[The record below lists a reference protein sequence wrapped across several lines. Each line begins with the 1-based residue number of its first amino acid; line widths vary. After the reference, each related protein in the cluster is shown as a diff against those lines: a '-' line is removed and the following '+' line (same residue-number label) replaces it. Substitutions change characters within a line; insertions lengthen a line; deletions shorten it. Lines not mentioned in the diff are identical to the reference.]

1 MNEPK
6 IGQTL
11 SRDYTV
17 TAADLAS
24 AFGSGSVTVLATPKI
39 VALMEGVAAELAQ
52 GYLED
57 GITTVGAEINVKHM
71 APTAEGVTVKI
82 TAELT
87 ESDGRKFAFT
97 LQVFDNVG
105 LIATGNH
112 VRASIKT
119 ASFLKKAQERA
130 QQ

>member
-17 TAADLAS
+17 TAADLAT
-24 AFGSGSVTVLATPKI
+24 AIGSGSVEVLATPRVI
-39 VALMEGVAAELAQ
+39 AMMEGVAAELAQ

-57 GITTVGAEINVKHM
+57 ALTTVGTEISVQHV
-71 APTAEGVTVKI
+71 AATAEGAPVKI

-87 ESDGRKFAFT
+87 AAEGRTFRFS
-97 LQVFDNVG
+97 LQAFDNAG
-105 LIATGNH
+105 LIATGTH
-112 VRASIKT
+112 DRVSIKRE
-119 ASFLKKAQERA
+119 SFAAKAQERKNK
-130 QQ
+130 

>member
-24 AFGSGSVTVLATPKI
+24 AFGSGLVPVLATPKV

-57 GITTVGAEINVKHM
+57 GITTVGAEINVKHI

-87 ESDGRKFAFT
+87 ACDGRKFTFD
-97 LQVFDNVG
+97 LQAFDNAS
-105 LIATGNH
+105 LIATGTH

-119 ASFLKKAQERA
+119 ESFLKKAQERA

>member
-17 TAADLAS
+17 TSADLAT
-24 AFGSGSVTVLATPKI
+24 AVGSGSVEVLATPRI

-57 GITTVGAEINVKHM
+57 GLTTVGAEICVQHL

-82 TAELT
+82 AAELT
-87 ESDGRKFAFT
+87 EIDGRKFGFA
-97 LQVFDNVG
+97 LQAFDNAG
-105 LIATGNH
+105 RIATGTH
-112 VRASIKT
+112 VRASIKRD
-119 ASFLKKAQERA
+119 SFLKKVQERKEK
-130 QQ
+130 

>member
-57 GITTVGAEINVKHM
+57 GITTVGAEISVKHM

-87 ESDGRKFAFT
+87 ECDGRKFAFT
-97 LQVFDNVG
+97 LQAFDNVG

-119 ASFLKKAQERA
+119 ANFLKKAQERA